1 MAAISAFLLVLHVV
15 LVLGFVLRVLLRN
28 GLAATTRM
36 AWIGVI
42 LLLPYVG
49 CLLYFLFGDA
59 DIGRGVLGR
68 YKRVRD
74 LVREQIADDAQAAL
88 VMGAPGGMEALVG
101 PRWQGVFRYAASV
114 NGFGP
119 VPGNLGELMADGDAA
134 RARMLADIEAA
145 RHHISVLYYIWLDDQ
160 TGTEVAEAL
169 MRAARRGVACRA
181 MVDGLGS
188 RAFTRTGLW
197 RRLRGAGV
205 QTAVALPIDHP
216 LKVML
221 TSRIDL
227 RNHRKITLIDGRV
240 TYVGS
245 QNCADAAFRIKARFA
260 PWVDI
265 MLRLQGPVVT
275 QMQLLFAS
283 DWMTVT
289 GERLDVF
296 ATPAA
301 AAGAEAPLQQ
311 GFPALVVGEGPTE
324 RRHSTPQLVSTLL
337 ANACRCV
344 TISTPYFVPDPT
356 VLEALC
362 AAAWRGV
369 RVTLVVPR
377 RNDSWIVAGASRSHY
392 EQLLAA
398 GVAIHEFRGG
408 LLHAKTLTVDD
419 ELTFMGSTNLDLRS
433 FDLNFENNVLL
444 QDAATTTAV
453 AERQAAYIAQAD
465 AVTLDE
471 VRRWPWPRRLWNNA
485 LATLG
490 PVL

>member
-1 MAAISAFLLVLHVV
+1 
-15 LVLGFVLRVLLRN
+15 
-28 GLAATTRM
+28 
-36 AWIGVI
+36 
-42 LLLPYVG
+42 
-49 CLLYFLFGDA
+49 
-59 DIGRGVLGR
+59 
-68 YKRVRD
+68 
-74 LVREQIADDAQAAL
+74 
-88 VMGAPGGMEALVG
+88 
-101 PRWQGVFRYAASV
+101 
-114 NGFGP
+114 
-119 VPGNLGELMADGDAA
+119 
-134 RARMLADIEAA
+134 
-145 RHHISVLYYIWLDDQ
+145 
-160 TGTEVAEAL
+160 
-169 MRAARRGVACRA
+169 
-181 MVDGLGS
+181 
-188 RAFTRTGLW
+188 
-197 RRLRGAGV
+197 
-205 QTAVALPIDHP
+205 
-216 LKVML
+216 
-221 TSRIDL
+221 
-227 RNHRKITLIDGRV
+227 
-240 TYVGS
+240 
-245 QNCADAAFRIKARFA
+245 
-260 PWVDI
+260 
-265 MLRLQGPVVT
+265 
-275 QMQLLFAS
+275 
-283 DWMTVT
+283 
-289 GERLDVF
+289 
-296 ATPAA
+296 
-301 AAGAEAPLQQ
+301 
-311 GFPALVVGEGPTE
+311 
-324 RRHSTPQLVSTLL
+324 
-337 ANACRCV
+337 V